1 MPPPTPCLLLLRM
14 PPFPQARISEQRI
27 SPLHAP
33 NGSWFVSASF
43 SSLAAEAR
51 EGRPTLFF

>member
-1 MPPPTPCLLLLRM
+1 MPPPRPPCLLLLRM

-33 NGSWFVSASF
+33 NDSWFVSASF
-43 SSLAAEAR
+43 SSLAAEA
-51 EGRPTLFF
+51 